1 MGKHR
6 KKLKIIADILSV
18 AKDGAKKT
26 HIMYQ
31 ANLSFTL
38 MDQYLR
44 KVVNL
49 GLVNRIEGEYLLTS
63 RGVTFLDV
71 FSDYERKC
79 KEFNCFSDRLGDLK
93 TKLEDVLEGN
103 VNLN

>member
-1 MGKHR
+1 ML
-6 KKLKIIADILSV
+6 KLALNGIR
-18 AKDGAKKT
+18 KT

-31 ANLSFTL
+31 ANLSFAL

-44 KVVNL
+44 KVLNL
-49 GLVNRIEGEYLLTS
+49 GLVNQIEDEYLLTS
-63 RGVTFLDV
+63 RGATFLDV
-71 FSDYERKC
+71 FSDYETKC
-79 KEFNCFSDRLGDLK
+79 KEFNWYSDRLGDLK